1 MFNPVFNRRFLLTV
15 VAVLAVFAVNL
26 PAQEAQ
32 VDDEGFIRNWLILAP
47 LPLEGGG
54 AEDIDKSQLK
64 DEASIQPKEGDKHK
78 AGDKEIAWKAVKTT
92 DYFFDVCEIIG
103 APGETGIAYA
113 VAYVVS
119 PEEMKDVDVAMG
131 SNDQGRLY
139 INGKEAI
146 KTLEGRTLD
155 KDQDTAKT
163 TLKKGVNVIV
173 FKVINES
180 NNWQGAVRFKKGDQ
194 PIKNLK
200 VQTKP

>member
-1 MFNPVFNRRFLLTV
+1 MLNRAKLPLSFA
-15 VAVLAVFAVNL
+15 AVLAIVFAVQVF
-26 PAQEAQ
+26 AQEAQ

-47 LPLEGGG
+47 LPMEASG
-54 AEDIDKSQLK
+54 AEDIDKEQIK
-64 DEASIQPKEGDKHK
+64 DEANIQPKEGDKQK
-78 AGDKEIAWKAVKTT
+78 VGDKEVVWKAVKTT

-113 VAYVVS
+113 VAYVVA

-139 INGKEAI
+139 VNGKEAVKAI
-146 KTLEGRTLD
+146 EGRTLD
-155 KDQDTAKT
+155 KDQDTGKGI
-163 TLKKGVNVIV
+163 TLKKGVNVVV

-180 NNWQGAVRFKKGDQ
+180 NNWQGCVRFKKGEE